1 MRRSRVVL
9 AVAAA
14 VLMVVGLSGCI
25 ESEVAAPTG
34 TAPLRY
40 RDEVF
45 SSATETSNI
54 TYGAANDLQ
63 GNNVDLKLDLY
74 QPTGDTAAKRPGIV
88 WVHGGGFV
96 GGDKADNGGEATA
109 LVKRGFVV
117 VSINYRLL
125 APNGCSG
132 GTAAGL
138 ECQIAAVAG
147 IHDGQAAV
155 RWLRA
160 NAATYRIDPDRIGIT
175 GFSAGG
181 VISTGVGAMWDQP
194 GDSGNPDHSSRVSGW
209 VSLSGGLP
217 DGQFV
222 DGTDSPGYLFSG
234 TADPTVPYQWSVD
247 TANNLDAGG
256 VYTVLHTTQGGKHQL
271 PDRTLLVTQTSNF
284 FYRTMKLAE
293 LAAA

>member
-1 MRRSRVVL
+1 MRRSRIVV

-14 VLMVVGLSGCI
+14 ALMVVGLSGCI
-25 ESEVAAPTG
+25 DAEVAAPAG

-45 SSATETSNI
+45 ASATETANLQ
-54 TYGAANDLQ
+54 YGAANDLE

-74 QPTGDTAAKRPGIV
+74 QPTGDVAAQRPAIV

-96 GGDKADNGGEATA
+96 GGDKADNGGQAKA

-132 GTAAGL
+132 ADASGL
-138 ECQIAAVAG
+138 TCQIAAVAG

-181 VISTGVGAMWDQP
+181 IISTGVGAMSDQP
-194 GDSGNPDHSSRVSGW
+194 GESGNPEYSSRVSGW

-217 DGQFV
+217 GGQYV

-256 VYTVLHTTQGGKHQL
+256 VYTVLHTTQGGGHQL
-271 PDRTLLVTQTSNF
+271 PDGTLLVTQTSNF
-284 FYRTMKLAE
+284 FYRTMKLAD
-293 LAAA
+293 LS